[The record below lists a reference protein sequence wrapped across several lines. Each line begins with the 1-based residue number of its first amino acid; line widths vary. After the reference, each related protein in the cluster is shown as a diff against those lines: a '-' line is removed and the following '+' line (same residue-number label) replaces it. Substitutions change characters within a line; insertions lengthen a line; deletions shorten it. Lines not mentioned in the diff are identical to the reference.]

1 MNQSRPELCRF
12 RPAKIIG
19 SSFSRVESTE
29 FVRFAAVK
37 PRQLILTTA
46 GALGMRTFG
55 LLVAS
60 LVLARHWVSII
71 LNDSFLLNNSS
82 NDYFLSWFCWRLIY
96 GGGGTAHPHGV
107 ISQRCHAYLG
117 LRRLSQDN
125 LVLQRVFRRLIRRL
139 PCGSLEY
146 YYEGVCTLTLR
157 LIILFF
163 LTT

>member
-1 MNQSRPELCRF
+1 MRSLVFFHDGCKLLIVGLSLKPAQVLKTAVYRAQLVNFLSTSSAVRVRMNQSRPELCRF

-29 FVRFAAVK
+29 FVWFAAVK

-60 LVLARHWVSII
+60 LVLAHDWVSII

-82 NDYFLSWFCWRLIY
+82 NDYFLRWLCWRLIN
-96 GGGGTAHPHGV
+96 GGGGTAH
-107 ISQRCHAYLG
+107 SQWVV
-117 LRRLSQDN
+117 S
-125 LVLQRVFRRLIRRL
+125 
-139 PCGSLEY
+139 
-146 YYEGVCTLTLR
+146 
-157 LIILFF
+157 
-163 LTT
+163 